1 MCRISIV
8 DNFVDLALLFNRFLI
23 RETDRVYFR
32 NKSVHSFFCYYL
44 IESHGIIPYTAFV
57 PLLLPFRETLERI
70 FTKYGPVTGVVVNEK
85 KGGSA
90 LVEFADTASAR
101 MAAKIE
107 TGFMDNPF
115 KVKPLFEDGL
125 PQSTNSASHL
135 NKSKQFI

>member
-1 MCRISIV
+1 MIR
-8 DNFVDLALLFNRFLI
+8 FVHLDPDPDPGVKQP
-23 RETDRVYFR
+23 TDPG
-32 NKSVHSFFCYYL
+32 SGSATL
-44 IESHGIIPYTAFV
+44 GII
-57 PLLLPFRETLERI
+57 PLLLPFREALERI

-101 MAAKIE
+101 MAANIE

-125 PQSTNSASHL
+125 PQSANSASHL
-135 NKSKQFI
+135 NKSKHFN

>member
-1 MCRISIV
+1 
-8 DNFVDLALLFNRFLI
+8 
-23 RETDRVYFR
+23 
-32 NKSVHSFFCYYL
+32 
-44 IESHGIIPYTAFV
+44 
-57 PLLLPFRETLERI
+57 LPFREALERI

-101 MAAKIE
+101 MAANIE

-125 PQSTNSASHL
+125 PQSTNSTSYL
-135 NKSKQFI
+135 NKSKQFSKS

>member
-1 MCRISIV
+1 MK
-8 DNFVDLALLFNRFLI
+8 NLFFALS
-23 RETDRVYFR
+23 YFY
-32 NKSVHSFFCYYL
+32 SHS
-44 IESHGIIPYTAFV
+44 IESHWIYTAFI
-57 PLLLPFRETLERI
+57 PLRLFFREALERI
-70 FTKYGPVTGVVVNEK
+70 FTKYGPVTGVVVNER

-101 MAAKIE
+101 MAANIE

-135 NKSKQFI
+135 NKSKQFSSVLKVSTSIKSGTRYPWGCI